1 MAKDNQTFPLD
12 VMCKLLDLSPQR
24 VNQLVNEGVIPREAR
39 GRFALVPV
47 VRGYI
52 QYLRQRA
59 IRSDLPTGDDYAT
72 HRARLTKAKADMA
85 EMEREQMANRLIPAD
100 DVEKAWSDVISNMR
114 LKVLAIPTNAAAD
127 TQAATNLAE
136 AKQILKDKVN
146 DALAEL
152 AEMRIEVVNPVRASD
167 TGDSDEEGSEG
178 SDTAA

>member
-1 MAKDNQTFPLD
+1 
-12 VMCKLLDLSPQR
+12 
-24 VNQLVNEGVIPREAR
+24 
-39 GRFALVPV
+39 
-47 VRGYI
+47 
-52 QYLRQRA
+52 
-59 IRSDLPTGDDYAT
+59 
-72 HRARLTKAKADMA
+72 
-85 EMEREQMANRLIPAD
+85 
-100 DVEKAWSDVISNMR
+100 MR